1 MPLKCK
7 EFKAKRVYLVGGSS
21 GIGLAA
27 GRLFAKMGSD
37 VIIFARNIAGLE
49 KATIE
54 IDASKA
60 SEGQKITWLKLDI
73 SKKDDIKTVMASAVK
88 TFGEPDILINCAG
101 RAYPH
106 YFEDVTDEQLD
117 DTIAINFTG
126 QWHAIKSLLPYLK
139 KNKGYIVNVSSMVG
153 FLGVFGYTDYA
164 ASKFAVL
171 GFSEALKSE
180 LKKYDIGVTV
190 LCPPDTDTPGF
201 KVENTTKPPETVA
214 VSEGGGIM
222 TPGDVAAEMISGMKK
237 GSFLVIPGFDGK
249 LVYIMKRYAPWL
261 VDMVM
266 SSQIK
271 KVQKKAN

>member
-7 EFKAKRVYLVGGSS
+7 EFKAKRVYLVGGSM

-37 VIIFARNIAGLE
+37 IIIFARNVTGLE

-54 IDASKA
+54 IDASKTT
-60 SEGQKITWLKLDI
+60 ETQKISWLKLDI
-73 SKKDDIKTVMASAVK
+73 SKKDDIKTVMAEAVK

-117 DTIAINFTG
+117 ETMAINFTG
-126 QWHAIKSLLPYLK
+126 QWHTIKSLLPYLK

-164 ASKFAVL
+164 ASKFAVM

-201 KVENTTKPPETVA
+201 KVENTTKPAETKA

-222 TPGDVAAEMISGMKK
+222 TPGDVAAEMIKGMKK
-237 GSFLVIPGFDGK
+237 GSFLVIPGMDGK
-249 LVYIMKRYAPWL
+249 LVYTLKRFAPWL
-261 VDMVM
+261 IEMVM
-266 SSQIK
+266 DSQIK
-271 KVQKKAN
+271 KVQKKGS

>member
-1 MPLKCK
+1 MPLKCR

-37 VIIFARNIAGLE
+37 VIIFARNITGLE

-54 IDASKA
+54 IDASKV
-60 SEGQKITWLKLDI
+60 SESQKITWLKLDI
-73 SKKDDIKTVMASAVK
+73 SNKDDIRTVMASAVK
-88 TFGEPDILINCAG
+88 NFGEPDILINCAG

-106 YFEDVTDEQLD
+106 YFEDVSDEQLD
-117 DTIAINFTG
+117 ETIAINFTG
-126 QWHAIKSLLPYLK
+126 QWHTIKSLLPYLK
-139 KNKGYIVNVSSMVG
+139 KNRGYIVNVSSMVG

-180 LKKYDIGVTV
+180 LRRFDIGVTV

-271 KVQKKAN
+271 KVQKKAS

>member
-1 MPLKCK
+1 MPLKCR

-27 GRLFAKMGSD
+27 GRLFANMGSD
-37 VIIFARNIAGLE
+37 VIIFARNTTGLE
-49 KATIE
+49 KAVIE
-54 IDASKA
+54 IDAFKA
-60 SEGQKITWLKLDI
+60 SDSQKISWLNLDI
-73 SKKDDIKTVMASAVK
+73 SKKDDIKTVMAEAVK

-106 YFEDVTDEQLD
+106 YFEEVTDEQLD
-117 DTIAINFTG
+117 DTMAINFTG
-126 QWHAIKSLLPYLK
+126 QWHTIKTLLPYLK

-164 ASKFAVL
+164 ASKFAVM
-171 GFSEALKSE
+171 GFSEALRSE
-180 LKKYDIGVTV
+180 LRKFGVGVTV

-201 KVENTTKPPETVA
+201 KVENTTKPAETIA
-214 VSEGGGIM
+214 VSEGGGLM
-222 TPGDVAAEMISGMKK
+222 TPGDVAVEMIRGMKK

-249 LVYIMKRYAPWL
+249 LVYTMKRFAPWL

-266 SSQIK
+266 SSQIS
-271 KVQKKAN
+271 KVQEKRS

>member
-7 EFKAKRVYLVGGSS
+7 EFKAKRIYLVGGSS

-37 VIIFARNIAGLE
+37 VIIFARNTTGLE
-49 KATIE
+49 KAVIE
-54 IDASKA
+54 IDAFKTSD
-60 SEGQKITWLKLDI
+60 SQKISWLKLDI
-73 SKKDDIKTVMASAVK
+73 SKKEDIETVMAGAVK

-117 DTIAINFTG
+117 DTMAINFTG
-126 QWHAIKSLLPYLK
+126 QWHTIKSLLPYLK

-164 ASKFAVL
+164 ASKFAVM
-171 GFSEALKSE
+171 GFSEALRSE
-180 LKKYDIGVTV
+180 LRRFGVGVTV

-201 KVENTTKPPETVA
+201 KVENTTKPAETIA
-214 VSEGGGIM
+214 VSEGGGLM
-222 TPGDVAAEMISGMKK
+222 TPGDVAVEMIRGMKK
-237 GSFLVIPGFDGK
+237 GSFLVIPGLDGK
-249 LVYIMKRYAPWL
+249 LVYVIKRFAPWL
-261 VDMVM
+261 IDMVM
-266 SSQIK
+266 SSQIS
-271 KVQKKAN
+271 KVQKKRS

>member
-7 EFKAKRVYLVGGSS
+7 EFKAKRIYLVGGSS

-37 VIIFARNIAGLE
+37 VIIFARNTTGLE
-49 KATIE
+49 KAVIE
-54 IDASKA
+54 IDAFKTSD
-60 SEGQKITWLKLDI
+60 SQKISWLKLDI
-73 SKKDDIKTVMASAVK
+73 SKKEDIETVMAGAVK

-117 DTIAINFTG
+117 DTMAINFTG
-126 QWHAIKSLLPYLK
+126 QWHTIKSLLPYLK

-164 ASKFAVL
+164 ASKFAVV
-171 GFSEALKSE
+171 GFSEALRSE
-180 LKKYDIGVTV
+180 LRRFGVGVTV

-201 KVENTTKPPETVA
+201 KVENTTKPAETIA
-214 VSEGGGIM
+214 VSEGGGLM
-222 TPGDVAAEMISGMKK
+222 TPGDVAVEMIRGMKK
-237 GSFLVIPGFDGK
+237 GSFLVIPGLDGK
-249 LVYIMKRYAPWL
+249 LVYVIKRFAPWL
-261 VDMVM
+261 IDMVM
-266 SSQIK
+266 SSQIS
-271 KVQKKAN
+271 KVQKKRS

>member
-7 EFKAKRVYLVGGSS
+7 EFKTKRVYLVGGSS

-27 GRLFAKMGSD
+27 GRLFANMGSD
-37 VIIFARNIAGLE
+37 VIIFARNTTGLE
-49 KATIE
+49 KAVIE
-54 IDASKA
+54 IDAFKKSDR
-60 SEGQKITWLKLDI
+60 QKISWLKLDI
-73 SKKDDIKTVMASAVK
+73 SKKDDIKTVMAEAVK

-117 DTIAINFTG
+117 GTMAINFTG
-126 QWHAIKSLLPYLK
+126 QWHTIKSLLPYLK
-139 KNKGYIVNVSSMVG
+139 KNNGYIVNVSSMVG

-164 ASKFAVL
+164 ASKFAVM
-171 GFSEALKSE
+171 GFSEALRSE
-180 LKKYDIGVTV
+180 LKRFGVGVTV

-201 KVENTTKPPETVA
+201 KVENTTKPTETIA
-214 VSEGGGIM
+214 VSEGGGLM
-222 TPGDVAAEMISGMKK
+222 TPGDVAVEMIRGMKK

-249 LVYIMKRYAPWL
+249 LVYMMKRFAPWL

-266 SSQIK
+266 SSQIS
-271 KVQKKAN
+271 KVQKKRS

>member
-7 EFKAKRVYLVGGSS
+7 EFKSKRVYLVGGSM

-37 VIIFARNIAGLE
+37 VIIFARNVPGLE

-54 IDASKA
+54 IDAFKA
-60 SEGQKITWLKLDI
+60 SETQKISWLKLDI
-73 SKKDDIKTVMASAVK
+73 SKKDDIKAVMASAVK

-117 DTIAINFTG
+117 ETMAINFTG
-126 QWHAIKSLLPYLK
+126 QWHTIKSLLPYLK
-139 KNKGYIVNVSSMVG
+139 KNRGYIVNVSSMVG

-164 ASKFAVL
+164 ASKFAVM

-180 LKKYDIGVTV
+180 LKKHDIGVSV

-201 KVENTTKPPETVA
+201 KIENTTKPAETKA

-222 TPGDVAAEMISGMKK
+222 TPGDVAAEMIRGMKK
-237 GSFLVIPGFDGK
+237 GSFLIIPGMDGK
-249 LVYIMKRYAPWL
+249 LVYTMKRYAPWL

-266 SSQIK
+266 DSQIK
-271 KVQKKAN
+271 KVQKKGN

>member
-27 GRLFAKMGSD
+27 GRLFAGMGSD
-37 VIIFARNIAGLE
+37 VIIFARNTTGLE

-54 IDASKA
+54 IDSSKA
-60 SEGQKITWLKLDI
+60 SNDQKITWLKLDI
-73 SKKDDIKTVMASAVK
+73 SKKDDIEKVMAEAVK

-106 YFEDVTDEQLD
+106 YFEDVTDDQLD
-117 DTIAINFTG
+117 NTMAINFTG
-126 QWHAIKSLLPYLK
+126 QWHTIKSLLPYLK

-164 ASKFAVL
+164 ASKFAVM
-171 GFSEALKSE
+171 GFSEALRSE
-180 LKKYDIGVTV
+180 LKRFDIGVTV

-201 KVENTTKPPETVA
+201 KVENTTKPAETVA
-214 VSEGGGIM
+214 VSEGGGLM
-222 TPGDVAAEMISGMKK
+222 TPGDVAAEMIKGMKK

-249 LVYIMKRYAPWL
+249 LVHTIKRYAPWL
-261 VDMVM
+261 IEMVM
-266 SSQIK
+266 NSQIK
-271 KVQKKAN
+271 KAQKKGS